1 MIDLLLR
8 RYLWLIE
15 TLRTAREMSYED
27 IALRWERSV
36 LNDDRSVLS
45 LRTFH
50 NHRNAIEKHF
60 GIEIACHRGRG
71 RNTYYISNRETI
83 EKDTLNRWM
92 LDSFATGNMLAQYR
106 DMADRILL
114 EDIPGGTEFLPLV
127 LKGLR
132 ENTRLR
138 LSYRSFRSTADTET
152 VIEPLCVKMFKR
164 RWYLLARKAGAKE
177 LRIYALDRI
186 REMECCD
193 ETFVYPD
200 KFRAADYFAYY
211 YGIATD
217 GYSRPVTIR
226 LKAFAELPHYLRSLP
241 LHASQQEVEQ
251 LPDYSIFEY
260 YLSPTFDFIQELLLH
275 GDQIEV
281 LAPAD
286 LQVHIAEII
295 RAMHLRYENSIDMK

>member
-8 RYLWLIE
+8 RYLWLID
-15 TLRTAREMSYED
+15 TLRTSGEMSYED
-27 IALRWERSV
+27 IAACWERSA
-36 LNDDRSVLS
+36 LNDDRSALS

-60 GIEIACHRGRG
+60 GVEIACHRGRG
-71 RNTYYISNRETI
+71 RNTYYIANREVI
-83 EKDTLNRWM
+83 EDNMLNHWI
-92 LDSFATGNMLAQYR
+92 LDSFATGNLLAGYR

-114 EDIPGGTEFLPLV
+114 EEIPGGTQFLPTA

-132 ENTRLR
+132 GNRRLR
-138 LSYRSFRSTADTET
+138 LLYRSYRSAADTET
-152 VIEPLCVKMFKR
+152 TVDPLCVKMFKR
-164 RWYLLARKAGAKE
+164 RWYLLVRKSGTKE

-186 REMECCD
+186 RKLECTD
-193 ETFVYPD
+193 DTFVYPAT
-200 KFRAADYFAYY
+200 FRPADYFACY

-217 GYSRPVTIR
+217 GYSQPRTVR

-241 LHASQQEVEQ
+241 LHASQREVEQ
-251 LPDYSIFEY
+251 TPDHSIFEY
-260 YLSPTFDFIQELLLH
+260 HLSPTFDFIQELLLH

-286 LQVHIAEII
+286 LRLRIAGIV
-295 RAMHLRYENSIDMK
+295 RAMHLRYENPQGMK